1 MLQVDFFRG
10 APGGVGGFEEVF
22 GADDFAFEE
31 SREGRMVVGQ
41 AWVERPC

>member
-1 MLQVDFFRG
+1 MLQIDFLVL
-10 APGGVGGFEEVF
+10 APRRVRSLEQVF
-22 GADDFAFEE
+22 WADDFAFEE